1 VPRWRRDGL
10 DLVGARFSI
19 SGRKS
24 PDDDSERDLRGSSRF
39 DRKNPAA
46 LCYGDFVR
54 FVQQI
59 ER

>member
-46 LCYGDFVR
+46 LC
-54 FVQQI
+54 
-59 ER
+59 